1 MSLIQEK
8 VNQAIEILKNQNIDL
23 WLTFVRETSGVRD
36 PVLDFLIG
44 ENDLTWPSALIFTK
58 GGGKWLESMAGIGA
72 DAVGLDW
79 TLDIGEA
86 RRRVGGQVALQGNL
100 DPCAL
105 HGTPGSIRAE
115 AHRIVDSYGNH
126 PGHVFNLGHGIS
138 QFTDPDKVSVL
149 VEAVHSRSRAVR
161 AA

>member
-1 MSLIQEK
+1 MIFDTWGGSLTPHGYKEFSLAYMERIVAGLIKE
-8 VNQAIEILKNQNIDL
+8 
-23 WLTFVRETSGVRD
+23 REGR
-36 PVLDFLIG
+36 PV
-44 ENDLTWPSALIFTK
+44 PSIIFTK
-58 GGGKWLESMAGIGA
+58 GGGNWLEAMAGIGA

-105 HGTPGSIRAE
+105 HGTPDSIRAE
-115 AHRIVDSYGNH
+115 VARVIQGYGNH

-138 QFTDPDKVSVL
+138 QFTNPDNVSVL
-149 VEAVHSRSRAVR
+149 VEAVHSQSRAVR
-161 AA
+161 AAQPST